1 MIYPT
6 IAHKPK
12 FQINPLSKS
21 KFLSNQTALKKQV
34 LIKNIRIKYMLIS
47 LFVWISLMP
56 FPVFSAEP
64 KPVLIGATVSLEG
77 KYTGPSFMIRNGLK
91 LWEKEVNQR
100 GGLLGRP
107 VKLILYDDKSRKDL
121 VRHFYEKLLTEDKV
135 DLIFSPYS
143 TTLTLVASEVSE
155 RHKFVML
162 ASGASGESIWQR
174 RYRYI
179 FGVYAPA
186 GRYFIGL
193 LDLMAR
199 NGLESVAILHETT
212 SFNVHAAKGAQ
223 DWAKRFGLKIC
234 LKKGYESGKAELPGL
249 LKEARDVGPDGIILC
264 AYPAD
269 CFELLRLMKEA
280 KYRPKVLGFTIA
292 PALPDFYKQAGNM
305 SEGVFGPSQWEP
317 DERIPFPGT
326 KNFVRD
332 FTAFSKKLPSYH
344 AGSAYATCQ
353 ILETA
358 INHSKSLDHEKIR
371 DFILS
376 LDTVTVIGRFKVDH
390 KGKQI
395 GHSPIIIQWQNGKKE
410 IVYPRKMQTASPR
423 F

>member
-1 MIYPT
+1 MWR
-6 IAHKPK
+6 
-12 FQINPLSKS
+12 N
-21 KFLSNQTALKKQV
+21 
-34 LIKNIRIKYMLIS
+34 LIKCMFIS
-47 LFVWISLMP
+47 LFVWIYFMS
-56 FPVFSAEP
+56 FPVFSAGT

-77 KYTGPSFMIRNGLK
+77 KYKETSFMIRNGLQ
-91 LWEKEVNQR
+91 LWEKEINQR

-107 VKLILYDDKSRKDL
+107 VKLILYDDKSKKEL

-135 DLIFSPYS
+135 DLVFSPYS
-143 TTLTLVASEVSE
+143 TPLTLVASEVSE
-155 RHKFVML
+155 RYKMVML
-162 ASGASGESIWQR
+162 ASGASGENIWER
-174 RYRYI
+174 KYRYI
-179 FGVYAPA
+179 FGVYSPA

-199 NGLESVAILHETT
+199 NGLESAAILYEKT
-212 SFNVHAAKGAQ
+212 SFNVYAAKGAQ
-223 DWAKRFGLKIC
+223 DWAKRFGLKVC
-234 LKKGYESGKAELPGL
+234 YKKSYESGKAELPGL
-249 LKEARDVGPDGIILC
+249 LKEVKDMGPDGIILC

-280 KYRPKVLGFTIA
+280 KYRPKALGFTIA
-292 PALPDFYKQAGNM
+292 PALPDFYERAGNM

-326 KNFVRD
+326 KKFIRD

-344 AGSAYATCQ
+344 AGSAYASCQ
-353 ILETA
+353 ILEKA
-358 INHSKSLDHEKIR
+358 INHSRSLNHDKIR

-376 LDTVTVIGRFKVDH
+376 LDTITVIGRFKVDH

-395 GHSPIIIQWQNGKKE
+395 GHNPIIIQWQNGKKE